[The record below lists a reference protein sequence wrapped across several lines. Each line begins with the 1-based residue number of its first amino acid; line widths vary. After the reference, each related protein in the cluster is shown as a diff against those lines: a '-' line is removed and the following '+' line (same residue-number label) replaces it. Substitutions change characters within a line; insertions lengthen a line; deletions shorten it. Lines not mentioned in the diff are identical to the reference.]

1 MVAGM
6 EQRAVLEGGNREG
19 HVQDLDL
26 DLNTEEAMAY

>member
-6 EQRAVLEGGNREG
+6 EQRVVLGGGNLEC